1 MNSDTDSNDA
11 ETTDEGYTLE
21 FIAAHAGVDPV
32 AILRY
37 QEKGFI
43 RAVERGGG
51 EQVVFDSEA
60 LRQVRRSE
68 HLRVTFEV
76 NEAGLGLILGLLRE
90 VEALREEQRRAR
102 R

>member
-51 EQVVFDSEA
+51 EQERSRLTAIFA
-60 LRQVRRSE
+60 LNQYARKS
-68 HLRVTFEV
+68 
-76 NEAGLGLILGLLRE
+76 AGI
-90 VEALREEQRRAR
+90 
-102 R
+102 